1 MRYTLLF
8 LFIFFSGA
16 LLADNVTAEQARA
29 LAIDFFKASIQTRST
44 VSPQL
49 QMVWD
54 GEDVNTRNT
63 GNLPAFYVFNSTDRK
78 GFVIIAGDD
87 AVMPVLG
94 YSSTDSFVV
103 EGMPN
108 NLKSW
113 MNGLREQINE
123 ARTSGLVASDAV
135 AKAWTSLSK
144 TAAGTVV
151 KEYETANWDQLAPYN
166 IFCPEIRGSRTVTG
180 CVATAISILM
190 RYHQWPDAGV
200 GILPAYSYEEEGS
213 GTKMTIPERSLG
225 NTYDWNIMP
234 LQYDRNSSETAKN
247 EVATLM
253 YDCGVMARAEFNTA
267 SAGGTGAATLTAV
280 QGLAK
285 YMKYNKGML
294 YLFREWYSDAE
305 WIQMLKDEI
314 MTVGPV
320 LYGGMTLRDEGH
332 QFILSGYTTDDYFKV
347 NWGWS
352 GYSNGFFLLSAL
364 DPDAQGAGGSSGG
377 GFTVGQD
384 AVFGFTRADE
394 NSDYRS
400 LLGMYASGSYTGLE
414 TTETQFNINTIF
426 NVTVGA
432 IGNFGLISFNGV
444 AALALVDKNL
454 KLREVISGASKSIS
468 NLQIYHGQ
476 AFIFSC
482 KISLAP
488 QPGDRIV
495 AVYKGNN
502 DVAWKIV
509 RGGAD
514 TTNEIIIK
522 ADPTSISEMKQ
533 AIQFSAFCDKR
544 QDIVTAYLPEGARE
558 LNVYDVNG
566 RLLRQIQTEG
576 KINITF
582 SCAEYPAG
590 VYILQAVTNKG
601 TRQCKFLK

>member
-8 LFIFFSGA
+8 LFVFFSGA

-29 LAIDFFKASIQTRST
+29 LAIDFFKTSIQTRST

-54 GEDVNTRNT
+54 GEDVNTRNAGT
-63 GNLPAFYVFNSTDRK
+63 FPAFYVFNSTDRK
-78 GFVIIAGDD
+78 GFVVIAGDD

-103 EGMPN
+103 DGMPT

-123 ARTSGLVASDAV
+123 ARMSGLVASDAV

-151 KEYETANWDQLAPYN
+151 KEYETANWNQLDPYN
-166 IFCPEIRGSRTVTG
+166 TLCPEIRGSRTVTG

-200 GILPAYSYEEEGS
+200 GILPAYNYEAESS
-213 GTKMTIPERSLG
+213 GTRMTIPERSLG
-225 NTYDWNIMP
+225 NTYDWNMMP

-253 YDCGVMARAEFNTA
+253 YDCGVMAQARFNTA

-305 WIQMLKDEI
+305 WIQMLKDELE
-314 MTVGPV
+314 TVGPV
-320 LYGGMTLRDEGH
+320 LYGGMTLKDEGH
-332 QFILSGYTTDDYFKV
+332 QFILGGYTTDDYFKV
-347 NWGWS
+347 NWGW
-352 GYSNGFFLLSAL
+352 GGASNGFFLLSAL
-364 DPDAQGAGGSSGG
+364 DPDAQGAGGASGG
-377 GFTVGQD
+377 GFTQGQD
-384 AVFGFTRADE
+384 AVLGLTKEDT
-394 NSDYRS
+394 NSDYQS
-400 LLGMYASGSYTGLE
+400 LLGMFASGSYVGLE
-414 TTETQFNINTIF
+414 TTENQFNINTIF
-426 NVTVGA
+426 SVTVGA
-432 IGNFGLISFNGV
+432 IGNFGLTPFNGV
-444 AALALVDKNL
+444 AALAMVDKNQ
-454 KLREVISGASKSIS
+454 KLREVISDENKSIS
-468 NLQIYHGQ
+468 NLQVYSGR

-482 KISLAP
+482 KILLAP

-495 AVYKGNN
+495 AVYKGTN
-502 DVAWKIV
+502 DAAWKIV

-522 ADPTSISEMKQ
+522 ADLTSISEMKQ
-533 AIQFSAFCDKR
+533 EIQFTAFCDKR
-544 QDIVTAYLPEGARE
+544 QEMVTVYLPEGARE

-576 KINITF
+576 KINTTF
-582 SCAEYPAG
+582 SCEEYPAG

-601 TRQCKFLK
+601 TKQCKFLK